1 MQLVGIAWYRSDQWQ
16 RLRELSVDTETLEQ
30 THQEWLTMATKTLD
44 DLQKAGLR
52 VQKVDVDVEELVR
65 WCQERELPV
74 DAKARAR
81 FVTETLEQQYTA
93 ADKSRQ

>member
-30 THQEWLTMATKTLD
+30 THQAWLTMATKTLD

-52 VQKVDVDVEELVR
+52 VQKVDVDVEELVS

-74 DAKARAR
+74 DAQARAR
-81 FVTETLEQQYTA
+81 FVTETLEQQHRA